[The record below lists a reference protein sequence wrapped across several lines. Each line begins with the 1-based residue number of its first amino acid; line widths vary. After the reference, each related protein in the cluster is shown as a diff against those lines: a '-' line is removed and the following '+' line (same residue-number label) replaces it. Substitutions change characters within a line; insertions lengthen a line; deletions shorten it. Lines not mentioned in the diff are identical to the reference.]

1 MIINGFCLNA
11 CFPFRIGFH
20 QQQLGLLT
28 ITGFDLGAGH
38 LPDKCTLFSDENML
52 MFSGNHPYVL
62 GKSRTA
68 FCKTIRMK
76 QGKGQDK
83 AEEIPARFTNAYPPA
98 W

>member
-1 MIINGFCLNA
+1 
-11 CFPFRIGFH
+11 
-20 QQQLGLLT
+20 
-28 ITGFDLGAGH
+28 
-38 LPDKCTLFSDENML
+38 

-68 FCKTIRMK
+68 FCKKIMMK

-83 AEEIPARFTNAYPPA
+83 AEEIPARFTNAYTPA